1 MKIYFQKRKA
11 GKLAFTLT
19 EMMFVIIIFSFLV
32 AAMVSIQ
39 LFAMRVYTLSATKLT
54 STADAR
60 KAMNAMRDQIRAANI
75 IMVGNYSGGF
85 TQIPDGQQQMGN
97 ALAIQYT
104 NAVGTNYLIFFR
116 DTANANNTV
125 CSISNGVTS
134 VLAKYVTNSVVFE
147 AEDYQ
152 GIVLTNY
159 QNNPVIKITL
169 QFYQWEYPIA
179 VVGAGGANAYNFYQ
193 LRTRVARRQK

>member
-1 MKIYFQKRKA
+1 MKIRFPKRQDSKR
-11 GKLAFTLT
+11 AFTLT
-19 EMMFVIIIFSFLV
+19 EMIFVVMIFSMLV
-32 AAMVSIQ
+32 GAMVAIQ

-60 KAMNAMRDQIRAANI
+60 QALNAMRDQIRSANV

-85 TQIPDGQQQMGN
+85 TQVADGQPQVGN

-104 NAVGTNYLIFFR
+104 NAAATNYLVFFK
-116 DTANANNTV
+116 DAASADNTV
-125 CSISNGVTS
+125 CSISNGVTE

-159 QNNPVIKITL
+159 QNNPVIKVTL

-179 VVGAGGANAYNFYQ
+179 MVGDNGANAYNFYQ
-193 LRTRVARRQK
+193 LRTRIARREK